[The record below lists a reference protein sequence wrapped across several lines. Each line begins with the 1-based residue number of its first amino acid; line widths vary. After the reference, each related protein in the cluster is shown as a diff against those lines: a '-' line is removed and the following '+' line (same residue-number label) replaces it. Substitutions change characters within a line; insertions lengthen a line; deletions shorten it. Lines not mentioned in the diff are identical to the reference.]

1 MMSGSNSRTFKG
13 QSQEE
18 RKAERRRRLLEAGV
32 AAFGERG
39 YHAVTVRELCAEAKL
54 TERYFYESFENMPTM
69 FMAVFAE
76 VNLALKNEVLKA
88 IMLAPKDPMSLA
100 EAYLRAYFIF
110 IREDP
115 KRARIIG
122 FSALAVNPQ
131 VRIFVEKAIEDYA
144 NMIRGFMLL
153 LHPTLASDARLNSE
167 LLSHGMVGANTYMA
181 ERWIREDFKTPLEEV
196 VATNM
201 LLYRTLADQVKSTLQ
216 LLPVVPDDGAGKST
230 GRPRGTK

>member
-1 MMSGSNSRTFKG
+1 MSGSNSRTFKG

-18 RKAERRRRLLEAGV
+18 RQAERRRRLIDAGI

-76 VNLALKNEVLKA
+76 VNMQLKNEVLKA

-100 EAYLRAYFIF
+100 EAYLRSYFIF
-110 IREDP
+110 IRQDP

-131 VRIFVEKAIEDYA
+131 VRMFVEKAIEDYA
-144 NMIRGFMLL
+144 NMVRGFMLL
-153 LHPTLASDARLNSE
+153 LYPTMAHDPRLSAE
-167 LLSHGMVGANTYMA
+167 FLSHGLVGANLYMA
-181 ERWIREDFKTPLEEV
+181 ERWIREDFRTPLEDV

-201 LLYRTLADQVKSTLQ
+201 LLYRTLADQVKSTLAT
-216 LLPVVPDDGAGKST
+216 LPMADDGSGKAGQRGKS
-230 GRPRGTK
+230 PK